1 MIKQF
6 ERKNEFQPSMVFD
19 AVEAKENNLIGKK
32 LLENRQFNRM
42 TIDEVCMKLSMHGI
56 HIQKSAY
63 NKWELGTTVPNGYQ
77 LLAYCAAF
85 GIDDAASF
93 FGGKSVLN
101 DEGRKKVAAYRD
113 DLIASGR
120 YMQPP
125 PSIIKYIEMPISCLA
140 ASAGTGSFLDEGA
153 FEMIRIPEKKVPAGA
168 DFGIRVSGDSM
179 EPVFS
184 SGQIAWV
191 KECETL
197 NPGEV
202 GIFVLDGE
210 GYIKEYSEQEPE
222 NIDNY
227 TDSLGVA
234 HAQPVLVSYNP
245 KYSPIVVSN
254 ERSLRIIGKVLN

>member
-6 ERKNEFQPSMVFD
+6 ERKDMVQPSIDFN
-19 AVEAKENNLIGKK
+19 ATEAKESNLIGKK
-32 LLENRQFNRM
+32 LAENRQYNQM
-42 TIDEVCMKLSMHGI
+42 TIDDVCERLLKVGVQVHRTS
-56 HIQKSAY
+56 Y
-63 NKWELGTTVPNGYQ
+63 NKWELGTTVPNSYQ

-85 GIDDAASF
+85 GIDDATSF

-120 YMQPP
+120 YTQPA
-125 PSIIKYIEMPISCLA
+125 PSVIKYIEMPISCLA

-222 NIDNY
+222 NIDDY
-227 TDSLGVA
+227 TDSFGVA